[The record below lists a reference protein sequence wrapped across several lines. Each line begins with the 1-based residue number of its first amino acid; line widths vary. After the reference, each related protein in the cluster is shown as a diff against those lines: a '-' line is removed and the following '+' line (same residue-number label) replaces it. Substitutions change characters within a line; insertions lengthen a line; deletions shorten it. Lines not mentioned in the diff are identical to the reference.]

1 MFIEFV
7 ESLRCLRPHEDSWL
21 VAAADRMVGRSI
33 VEGTLGCPVCRA
45 QYPIVGGVAYFGASP
60 AGGRAG
66 GAATAELRPAPDPEL
81 VLRAAA
87 LLGLA
92 DAGGT
97 AVLAGGWGDA
107 AEGLRVLAE
116 VHYLLVDPPHD
127 VVTSD
132 GVSVVR
138 TDGRLPLAAGS
149 VRGVALDGA
158 TSLTSTVDAAVR
170 ALRTGGRLVAPV
182 GVALPAGVH
191 ELARD
196 ARHWVAEREPAP
208 TAPVTLVRRRGDGR
222 EG

>member
-33 VEGTLGCPVCRA
+33 VEGTLGCPVCQA

-60 AGGRAG
+60 AGG
-66 GAATAELRPAPDPEL
+66 AATAELRQAPDPEL

-97 AVLAGGWGDA
+97 AVLAGEWGDA
-107 AEGLRVLAE
+107 AEGLRALAE

-158 TSLTSTVDAAVR
+158 SSLAPTLAAAVR

-196 ARHWVAEREPAP
+196 ARHWVAEREAAP
-208 TAPVTLVRRRGDGR
+208 TAPVTLARRRG
-222 EG
+222 EGNES